1 MGGIYFIQRLKIWSI
16 PGSKERGCKLHTM
29 NERPRIIV
37 VLPAYNAA
45 QTLQKTY
52 EDIPKD
58 FVSNI
63 VLVDDVSQDQTVDVA
78 RSLGLSV
85 VIHIQNRGYG
95 GNQKTCYLEALKL
108 GADIVVMLH
117 PDHQYDSRLIP
128 QLVRPIIEGHAD
140 MVIGSRILNG
150 MALQGGMPWWKFVSN
165 RVLTITE
172 NLVYG
177 TRLTDAH
184 TGFRAF
190 SRSLLTKVPFLL
202 NSDDFVFDS
211 QIIAQAV
218 RFGFAIAEIPVQAR
232 YFPEASSVNFRVST
246 IYGLKTLGVMLEFLL
261 QKMRIRHFEY
271 LEKNLAQVVSRHH
284 HSEIFRT

>member
-1 MGGIYFIQRLKIWSI
+1 
-16 PGSKERGCKLHTM
+16 M
-29 NERPRIIV
+29 NEPPRIVV

-45 QTLQKTY
+45 KTLQKTY

-63 VLVDDVSQDQTVDVA
+63 ILVDDVSQDQTVDVA

-128 QLVRPIIEGHAD
+128 QLVQPIIDDKAD

-165 RVLTITE
+165 RVLTVTE
-172 NLVYG
+172 NLVYRTHLSDG
-177 TRLTDAH
+177 H
-184 TGFRAF
+184 SGFRAF
-190 SRSLLTKVPFLL
+190 SRRLLTKVPFLL

-211 QIIAQAV
+211 QMIAQAV
-218 RFGFAIAEIPVQAR
+218 RFDFRIAEIPVQAR

-261 QKMRIRHFEY
+261 QRMRIGHFEY
-271 LEKNLAQVVSRHH
+271 LEKNLEQVISRNH
-284 HSEIFRT
+284 HSGIFR

>member
-1 MGGIYFIQRLKIWSI
+1 
-16 PGSKERGCKLHTM
+16 M

-108 GADIVVMLH
+108 GADIFVMLH
-117 PDHQYDSRLIP
+117 PDPHDDSRRDSRLI
-128 QLVRPIIEGHAD
+128 D
-140 MVIGSRILNG
+140 VIVQSG
-150 MALQGGMPWWKFVSN
+150 AA
-165 RVLTITE
+165 RV
-172 NLVYG
+172 
-177 TRLTDAH
+177 TR
-184 TGFRAF
+184 
-190 SRSLLTKVPFLL
+190 
-202 NSDDFVFDS
+202 
-211 QIIAQAV
+211 
-218 RFGFAIAEIPVQAR
+218 
-232 YFPEASSVNFRVST
+232 
-246 IYGLKTLGVMLEFLL
+246 
-261 QKMRIRHFEY
+261 
-271 LEKNLAQVVSRHH
+271 
-284 HSEIFRT
+284 